1 MKKFPRKYRYGAGI
15 FVILIGLMIGCILYT
30 THKNTYAKVVGNCEN
45 KSLVDYWEQF
55 GESYAIGVNAE
66 GYPIFRDMDAAFEQ
80 AQIDWAEGFAYLY
93 QYTDAPKFSKK
104 RKVLKK
110 YKLNAFL
117 QTSVP
122 MTVENYEEIERQCRI
137 IAKFAGIY
145 LDSYGEY

>member
-1 MKKFPRKYRYGAGI
+1 MKKRYRNILVIVI
-15 FVILIGLMIGCILYT
+15 FMIFTAVYLV
-30 THKNTYAKVVGNCEN
+30 YAEKKIDYSKVVGNCEN

-137 IAKFAGIY
+137 IAKFVDIY
-145 LDSYGEY
+145 LNSYGEY